1 MSWRT
6 RFRLRRFVRG
16 SIWLVPVIGGL
27 AGSLCGIAASETGR
41 DLTLPEAWTYSA
53 GTAQAVL
60 ASVVGASVG
69 LTGFVVTV
77 AVLIV
82 QMATGTFS
90 ARYMRIFYRDK
101 MLKAVLAV
109 LVGTL
114 TFSYSLLRRV
124 EEGSVPSLGVTLA
137 GFLLASGVLLFLVFL
152 NRSIHR
158 LRPVAVAALVAQAGR
173 RSFEETLEEARGPE
187 APLYLPDPYVGETAP
202 VLVVPSLRAGAVQA
216 VDFRGLA
223 RFARE
228 SKLPC
233 RRATGGRRLRA
244 GGGRAV
250 RGLRRRTARR
260 RGRRE
265 SPVDDGARDR
275 TDDRAGPCVRDPG
288 DGRHRDQGSVTGG
301 QRPDHRRAGPRP
313 PRGHAAAPRSGVAA
327 PSRPGHRRA
336 VSGRRDPCPA
346 LGRRRRARVH
356 RDPPVRRLVRP
367 GRAPVGRDARG
378 SAGAG
383 AARAP
388 PGGRGG
394 ARPARRDDRQSAG
407 ATPSTSTSPASPTD
421 RASAARARPEPQPRK
436 RDDSTRARAHV
447 AAGFVR
453 VAFSRS
459 AKNSSAFRV
468 FVSCSP
474 SRSTPCSNRNARVSA
489 ATWNASDGADLVE
502 SSRIRELSG

>member
-16 SIWLVPVIGGL
+16 SIWLVPAIGGL

-41 DLTLPEAWTYSA
+41 HLTLPEAWTYSD

-60 ASVVGASVG
+60 ASVVSASVG

-124 EEGSVPSLGVTLA
+124 EEGSVPILV
-137 GFLLASGVLLFLVFL
+137 LVFL
-152 NRSIHR
+152 NRAIHR

-228 SKLPC
+228 ASCLVVVRPAVGDFVPEGAALFAVYGGAPLDGAAAESLRSMMVLGIERTIEQDPAFAIRVMVDIAIRALSPAVNDPTTAVQVLDHLGDTLRLLGAASLPPPVQAIDVPSPGVVIRV
-233 RRATGGRRLRA
+233 RRWDDVVELACTEIRQYGGSSVQVVRRLSA
-244 GGGRAV
+244 MLED
-250 RGLRRRTARR
+250 LR
-260 RGRRE
+260 E
-265 SPVDDGARDR
+265 QVQPE
-275 TDDRAGPCVRDPG
+275 
-288 DGRHRDQGSVTGG
+288 
-301 QRPDHRRAGPRP
+301 
-313 PRGHAAAPRSGVAA
+313 
-327 PSRPGHRRA
+327 HRRA
-336 VSGRRDPCPA
+336 VEAA
-346 LGRRRRARVH
+346 LARLDATIAERWSDSVDLDLARVA
-356 RDPPVRRLVRP
+356 D
-367 GRAPVGRDARG
+367 GQGI
-378 SAGAG
+378 
-383 AARAP
+383 
-388 PGGRGG
+388 GG
-394 ARPARRDDRQSAG
+394 
-407 ATPSTSTSPASPTD
+407 PS
-421 RASAARARPEPQPRK
+421 
-436 RDDSTRARAHV
+436 STRA
-447 AAGFVR
+447 AAPK
-453 VAFSRS
+453 A
-459 AKNSSAFRV
+459 
-468 FVSCSP
+468 
-474 SRSTPCSNRNARVSA
+474 
-489 ATWNASDGADLVE
+489 
-502 SSRIRELSG
+502 

>member
-173 RSFEETLEEARGPE
+173 RSFEETLEAARGPD

-228 SKLPC
+228 ASCLVVVRPAVGDFVPEGAALFAVYAGAPLDGAAAESLRSMMVLGIERTIEQDPAFAIRVMVDIAIRALSPAVNDPTTAVQVLDHLGDTLRLLGAASLPPPVQAIDVPSPGVVIRV
-233 RRATGGRRLRA
+233 RRWDDVVELACTEIRQYGGSSVQVVRRLSA
-244 GGGRAV
+244 MLED
-250 RGLRRRTARR
+250 LR
-260 RGRRE
+260 E
-265 SPVDDGARDR
+265 QVQPE
-275 TDDRAGPCVRDPG
+275 
-288 DGRHRDQGSVTGG
+288 
-301 QRPDHRRAGPRP
+301 
-313 PRGHAAAPRSGVAA
+313 
-327 PSRPGHRRA
+327 HRRA
-336 VSGRRDPCPA
+336 VEAELARLDATIAERWSDSVD
-346 LGRRRRARVH
+346 LDLARVA
-356 RDPPVRRLVRP
+356 DGQGIGGP
-367 GRAPVGRDARG
+367 
-378 SAGAG
+378 SS
-383 AARAP
+383 ARA
-388 PGGRGG
+388 
-394 ARPARRDDRQSAG
+394 
-407 ATPSTSTSPASPTD
+407 
-421 RASAARARPEPQPRK
+421 AAPKA
-436 RDDSTRARAHV
+436 
-447 AAGFVR
+447 
-453 VAFSRS
+453 
-459 AKNSSAFRV
+459 
-468 FVSCSP
+468 
-474 SRSTPCSNRNARVSA
+474 
-489 ATWNASDGADLVE
+489 
-502 SSRIRELSG
+502 